1 MRTFLGV
8 LLLGVLS
15 SGCQKE
21 TPAEVHVDNTATRYT
36 EGLITA
42 TEKAKISAEKSQPG
56 DQHLKR
62 PPNKWPRKFNNLCG
76 FCM

>member
-21 TPAEVHVDNTATRYT
+21 KPAEVRVDNTATRYT

-42 TEKAKISAEKSQPG
+42 TEKAKISAEKANQAIAASQAAA
-56 DQHLKR
+56 DKMAQEVQ
-62 PPNKWPRKFNNLCG
+62 
-76 FCM
+76 